1 MRIGV
6 LLLILFVV
14 ATGAYL
20 NQIGLPG
27 FLKRPLL
34 QKLHARGVDLQFS
47 RLRLRWYRGI
57 VAENVRFGRVETGA
71 TNPQLSLDEVQ
82 VRFNHEA
89 LKQFKLS
96 VDSLILNGG
105 RLLWTLRESNQPTKE
120 LAITNIQTQLRF
132 LPKDLWEL
140 DRLNASFAGAS
151 LQFSGAITNASLIRD
166 WKIFHPQ
173 AAQQPGRLQENLR
186 RFAETMEKIKLSD
199 AAQLKLR
206 IHGDARNLE
215 SFNGILTLDTPTAS
229 TPWGTL
235 TNGLLDVQLIQPGA
249 TNDHPLVDFRL
260 HADEALTPWGVTKGF
275 QLGLRVVTDQ
285 NPTNLVKCHL
295 ELLADQFTTEWA
307 QATNAQFTAQ
317 WAHSLTNP
325 IPISGTGKL
334 ELADARTRWCTA
346 GRIQITGRLNT
357 PETVGPRRADRR
369 WAWWAALEPYFI
381 DWDCQLRDV
390 HAQDQTREFQVKEVA
405 CGGLWRA
412 PELTITNL
420 YSELYQGKLRAHASV
435 DVATRRAAFEY
446 VSNFD
451 IQKATPLLTEKGRQW
466 LEQFSWEKPPAVSGG
481 GGLILPAWTNRHP
494 DFRSEV
500 LPTLDLHGEF
510 QTAQSAFRNVPVRS
524 AYSHFAYSNMVWN
537 LPDLVATRP
546 EGEIHVGLRADDL
559 TKEFYFRIQSG
570 IDIKSVQPLLG
581 PREQKVF
588 DMISLAQPPN
598 VEGEIWGRWHEPGR
612 TGFRA
617 QVSIGNFAF
626 RGESGTSCRGSVQ
639 YTNHILRVANA
650 RAERGSQYATV
661 ATADFDFDRKQ
672 GAITNGFSTMDPMP
686 GLRMIGPK
694 VAKTMEPYQFLNPP
708 TVRMN
713 GIIPLAPDADVDAHF
728 DIDGGPFQWQKFNI
742 DHITGKAHWVGD
754 HLLLNEAKAAFYQG
768 TLTGSA
774 SFDFN
779 HARGGADFSFD
790 TIVTDCNPQ
799 LLLTDLFAHTNQFE
813 GRLSGHLNI
822 TSANTRDTNSW
833 FGQGQV
839 DLHNG
844 LIWTIPIFGIFSQ
857 VLDDIVPG
865 LGKTRASEA
874 AGTFLITNS
883 VIRSDDLEIRAPALR
898 MKYRGTVDFSGR
910 LDAKVEAELLRDTWV
925 VGRVLSTVLWPLTK
939 AFEYKVTG
947 TLAKP
952 IKEPLYILPKVLS
965 MPFHPFRSFR
975 QIFPGD
981 SNGTN
986 APPAINNPQSTFGSD
1001 SNKQC

>member
-1 MRIGV
+1 MGL
-6 LLLILFVV
+6 LLLILIVV

-82 VRFNHEA
+82 VRFNHDA

-96 VDSLILNGG
+96 LDSLILNGG
-105 RLLWTLRESNQPTKE
+105 RLLWTLGESNQATKE
-120 LAITNIQTQLRF
+120 LAVTNIQTQLRF
-132 LPKDLWEL
+132 LPNDLWEL
-140 DRLNASFAGAS
+140 DHLKASFAGAS
-151 LQFSGAITNASLIRD
+151 LQLSGAVTNASHIRD
-166 WKIFHPQ
+166 WKIFHPK
-173 AAQQPGRLQENLR
+173 AAREPGRLEENLR
-186 RFAETMEKIKLSD
+186 RFAETMEKIKLAD
-199 AAQLKLR
+199 AAQLKLEVY
-206 IHGDARNLE
+206 GDARNLE
-215 SFNGILTLDTPTAS
+215 SFNGTLTLDTPGAS

-235 TNGLLDVQLIQPGA
+235 TNGLLNVRLIQPGV
-249 TNDHPLVDFRL
+249 TNDHSLVEFRL
-260 HADEALTPWGVTKGF
+260 HADAVHTPWGVTKSF
-275 QLGLRVVTDQ
+275 QLGLHVVPDP
-285 NPTNLVKCHL
+285 NPTNLIQCHL

-307 QATNAQFTAQ
+307 QATNAQFSAQ

-325 IPISGTGKL
+325 IPVFGTGKL

-346 GRIQITGRLNT
+346 GRILITGSLNS
-357 PETVGPRRADRR
+357 PVVGGPRHADGR
-369 WAWWAALEPYFI
+369 WAWWAALEPYFLE
-381 DWDCQLRDV
+381 WRCQLMDV
-390 HAQDQTREFQVKEVA
+390 HARDQTREFQVKEVA

-420 YSELYQGKLRAHASV
+420 YSELYQGKLEAHASV
-435 DVATRRAAFEY
+435 DVATRKTTFEY
-446 VSNFD
+446 VSDFD
-451 IQKATPLLTEKGRQW
+451 VQKAAPLLTEKGRQW
-466 LEQFSWEKPPAVSGG
+466 LEQFSWQSPPVVSGG
-481 GGLILPAWTNRHP
+481 GDLILPAWTNRHP
-494 DFRSEV
+494 DFRAEV
-500 LPTLDLHGEF
+500 LPTLDLHGDF
-510 QTAQSAFRNVPVRS
+510 QTTQSAFRNVPVSS
-524 AYSHFAYSNMVWN
+524 AHSHFVYSNMTWN
-537 LPDLVATRP
+537 LPDLVAIRP
-546 EGEIHVGLRADDL
+546 EGGIHVACRADDRS
-559 TKEFYFRIQSG
+559 KEFYFRIQSG

-581 PREQKVF
+581 PLEQKVF
-588 DMISLAQPPN
+588 DMISLAQPPQID
-598 VEGEIWGRWHEPGR
+598 GEIWGRWHEPGR

-617 QVSIGNFAF
+617 QVAISDFTF
-626 RGESGTSCRGSVQ
+626 RGESGTSCQGNLQ
-639 YTNHILRVANA
+639 YTNHILKVANA

-661 ATADFDFDRKQ
+661 ATAVFDFDRKQ
-672 GAITNGFSTMDPMP
+672 AAITNGFSTMDPMP
-686 GLRMIGPK
+686 GLRMIGQK
-694 VAKTMEPYQFLNPP
+694 VAKTMEPYQFFNPP

-728 DIDGGPFQWQKFNI
+728 EIDGGPFQWLKFNI
-742 DHITGKAHWVGD
+742 DHISGQAHWVGD

-774 SFDFN
+774 NFNFN
-779 HARGGADFSFD
+779 HGRGGTDFSFD
-790 TIVTDCNPQ
+790 TIVTDSNLQQ
-799 LLLTDLFAHTNQFE
+799 LMADLLTHTNQLE

-822 TSANTRDTNSW
+822 ASATTRDTNSW

-844 LIWTIPIFGIFSQ
+844 LIWAIPIFGIFSQ

-865 LGKTRASEA
+865 LGKSRASEA
-874 AGTFLITNS
+874 SGTFIITNS

-898 MKYRGTVDFSGR
+898 MKYRGTVDFGGR
-910 LDAKVEAELLRDTWV
+910 LDAKVEAELLRDAWV

-947 TLAKP
+947 TLSKP

-965 MPFHPFRSFR
+965 MPFHPFRSLR

-981 SNGTN
+981 STGTN
-986 APPAINNPQSTFGSD
+986 SPPVITPP
-1001 SNKQC
+1001 